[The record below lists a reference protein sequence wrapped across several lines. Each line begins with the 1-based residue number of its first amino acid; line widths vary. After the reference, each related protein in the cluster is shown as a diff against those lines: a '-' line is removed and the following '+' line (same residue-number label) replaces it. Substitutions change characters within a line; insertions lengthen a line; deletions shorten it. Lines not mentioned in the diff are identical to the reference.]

1 MIKRHLSIIAR
12 VITACIICVLMA
24 ITACAGINAAGLD
37 TGLKVILMA
46 AVIGFA
52 LMGLGVYL
60 HHIFMPFYELMD
72 MLQMASP
79 EHLVKHSWPLEEPP
93 PGDWQLLYRRMHD
106 IFITVRHVIEKEQA
120 KIEQVKTQ
128 HDQILGQLTR
138 WLSAH
143 DQHIRLIE
151 QFGEQIAATD
161 EWLKS
166 ITNDLQSL
174 PEPLKPWLQ
183 FWETHQD
190 ELNDGKPSLNQ
201 LQNRHLV
208 RQQTILQLMNKFN
221 EVLLSVKR
229 IHTLN
234 DQTKLIAFNAAIEA
248 STSGDVGRRFSVVA
262 SDIRKLAENVEYAG
276 KEIGAAVE
284 DIHRLVGDMTATLDE
299 DTQRLNAISRLYEQI
314 LGQFTK
320 LNISSRE
327 LGSRTD
333 GFTGLIGELLMP
345 IMKLRRQH
353 HEMLQSSRQSAE
365 AVEQALK
372 ALKQI
377 QEYLRNSTIF
387 NYGESS

>member
-37 TGLKVILMA
+37 AGLKVILMA

-60 HHIFMPFYELMD
+60 HHIFIPFYELMD

-79 EHLVKHSWPLEEPP
+79 EHLVTHSWPLEEPP
-93 PGDWQLLYRRMHD
+93 PGDWQLLYRRMND
-106 IFITVRHVIEKEQA
+106 IFITVRHVIDKEQA

-138 WLSAH
+138 WLSAY

-151 QFGEQIAATD
+151 QFGEQISATD

-166 ITNDLQSL
+166 IANDLQSL

-208 RQQTILQLMNKFN
+208 RQQTIFQLMNKFN

-284 DIHRLVGDMTATLDE
+284 DIHRLVGDMTASLDE

-314 LGQFTK
+314 LGQFTE
-320 LNISSRE
+320 LNISGRE
-327 LGSRTD
+327 LGNRTD

-353 HEMLQSSRQSAE
+353 HEMLQSARQSADT
-365 AVEQALK
+365 VEQTLK
-372 ALKQI
+372 TLKQI
-377 QEYLRNSTIF
+377 QEYLRNTTIF